1 MEKTYANVYGI
12 EKASI
17 LKRISAY
24 ILDGILTIIIV
35 TGVLFA
41 LSGIV
46 KYDSYYEKMDSFYLA
61 FEEENGFS
69 YTMFNKTEEELNEKE
84 KKIKE
89 ISSKNESELT
99 LEEKEFKV
107 EYEKAIENFANNE
120 DVLYTYNLLVNLT
133 LLITTISVLVAIIIV
148 EFIVPLILKNGQTV
162 GKKCFG
168 ICLVKNNCVR
178 INNIMLFVR
187 AVLGKF
193 TIETMIPLYIIIL
206 IIFGG
211 AGITGTFVLLLILVI
226 QLVLIIATKN
236 NSLIHDLMA
245 GTVVVDK
252 TSQMMFDSEEE
263 LLKFKQDFYK
273 EEAKNQTY

>member
-187 AVLGKF
+187 TVLGKF

-211 AGITGTFVLLLILVI
+211 AGITGTLVLLLILVI